1 MLNKMTEP
9 SIEVRFAT
17 KTDIANVTE
26 FALIALS
33 DSSMLAKFAQ
43 DIGSEFTHRLETTG
57 PQNTILAIDKKNN
70 NAIVGFSEV
79 DPERSKTGKYYFLSG
94 LYVLPDYRSKGIAS
108 KLVRRMLEEK
118 CKNGEELIVQAFNE
132 SEKKVWE
139 KLLFSVKS
147 TTLSLKL

>member
-1 MLNKMTEP
+1 MTET
-9 SIEVRFAT
+9 SIEVRFAN

-57 PQNTILAIDKKNN
+57 PQNTILALDKKNN

-79 DPERSKTGKYYFLSG
+79 DPERSKQGKYYFLSG

-108 KLVRRMLEEK
+108 QLVRRMLEEK

>member
-1 MLNKMTEP
+1 MTET
-9 SIEVRFAT
+9 SIEVRFAN